1 MLPVPSRSILWTVVP
16 LAIGMLAFLSLG
28 PAEDPSQPLSLPA
41 PPAPAAPAVPITVS
55 FDEAVKA
62 AGELPRLRSLLV
74 SRRGELVVE
83 KYYNGARASRP
94 LNIKSVSK
102 TVLSALVGIAIE
114 RGLIESIHAPI
125 APFFQAVLGEGADPR
140 KREITIE
147 DLLTMR
153 SGLQSTS
160 SRNYGAWVHS
170 SNWVR
175 HVLTRPID
183 SPPGLQMTY
192 STGNTHLLS
201 AILTKVSK
209 RSTWEFAQAELAEP
223 LDITLARWP
232 RDPQGVYF
240 GGNDMEMT
248 PRQMLAFGELYLNRG
263 RANGRQIVPES
274 WVDASF
280 VPRTR
285 SRRSHR
291 LYGYG
296 WWIRDL
302 AGVRTYYAWGY
313 GGQFIFVVP
322 EAELVVVTNSS
333 DSPGAGRHDHRDT
346 IYDLVGDLIIE
357 PIALA
362 EGIRRRPENVD

>member
-1 MLPVPSRSILWTVVP
+1 MLPVPNRSILWTVVP
-16 LAIGMLAFLSLG
+16 LAAWLLAAPALG
-28 PAEDPSQPLSLPA
+28 PADG
-41 PPAPAAPAVPITVS
+41 PPAADAALPTESRAVS
-55 FDEAVKA
+55 FDAAVKA

-83 KYYNGARASRP
+83 QYYNGARANRP
-94 LNIKSVSK
+94 LNVKSVSK
-102 TVLSALVGIAIE
+102 TVLSALIGIAIE
-114 RGLIESIHAPI
+114 RGLIESVHAPI
-125 APFFQAVLGEGADPR
+125 APFFPTVLGDTSDPR

-160 SRNYGAWVHS
+160 GRNYGAWVHS

-175 HVLTRPID
+175 HVLTRPVT
-183 SPPGLQMTY
+183 SPRGISMDY

-209 RSTWEFAQAELAEP
+209 SSTWEFARAALAEP
-223 LDITLARWP
+223 LGITLAQWP
-232 RDPQGVYF
+232 RDPQGIYF
-240 GGNDMEMT
+240 GGNDMAMT

-263 RANGRQIVPES
+263 RANGQQIVPEE
-274 WVDASF
+274 WVETSMA
-280 VPRTR
+280 PRTR
-285 SRRSHR
+285 SRWSQR
-291 LYGYG
+291 LHGYG

-333 DSPGAGRHDHRDT
+333 DSPGQGRHDHRDT
-346 IYDLVGDLIIE
+346 IYDLVEDLIIE
-357 PIALA
+357 PVALA
-362 EGIRRRPENVD
+362 EGIRRQPGNVD